1 MIGIVI
7 IKLLFR
13 VIFKL
18 RFVDF
23 LINCLSIKSIGVD
36 FMQLSMKITQVRL
49 DLMILHCIECLC
61 KLLILRILYGL
72 VGIIYKLNQSRLVMQ
87 FIMKIT
93 WIRLDFN
100 EFYMALNVWKSCWIW
115 RFCMDCLRIAINSCN
130 WAWK

>member
-1 MIGIVI
+1 MIGMVI

-23 LINCLSIKSIGVD
+23 LINCLSIKSIRVD
-36 FMQLSMKITQVRL
+36 FMQLSMKITQIRL
-49 DLMILHCIECLC
+49 DLMILRCIECLY

-72 VGIIYKLNQSRLVMQ
+72 VGIIYKLNQLRLVMQ

-93 WIRLDFN
+93 
-100 EFYMALNVWKSCWIW
+100 
-115 RFCMDCLRIAINSCN
+115 
-130 WAWK
+130 

>member
-1 MIGIVI
+1 MIGMVI

-23 LINCLSIKSIGVD
+23 LINCLSIKSISVD
-36 FMQLSMKITQVRL
+36 FMQLSMKITQIRL
-49 DLMILHCIECLC
+49 DLMILRCIECLY

-72 VGIIYKLNQSRLVMQ
+72 VGIIYKLNQLRLVMQ

-93 WIRLDFN
+93 
-100 EFYMALNVWKSCWIW
+100 
-115 RFCMDCLRIAINSCN
+115 
-130 WAWK
+130 